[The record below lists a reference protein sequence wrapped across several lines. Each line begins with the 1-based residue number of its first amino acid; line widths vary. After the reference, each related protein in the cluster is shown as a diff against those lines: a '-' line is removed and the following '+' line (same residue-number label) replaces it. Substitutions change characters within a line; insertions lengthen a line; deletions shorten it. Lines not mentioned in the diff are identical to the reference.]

1 MEFGEMKRN
10 TSNWSNFCMLLHRA
24 GLSASAGLTCIW
36 SESSITRRR
45 TCVYLI

>member
-1 MEFGEMKRN
+1 MEFGEMETKHVELEQ
-10 TSNWSNFCMLLHRA
+10 FCMLLHRA
-24 GLSASAGLTCIW
+24 GLSASAGLSCIW